1 MRLLLLAICM
11 SLCLLTGCREAP
23 KEYSTHGISLILID
37 SQWERLCGGLGVE
50 AHLEMANKDKPEQK
64 ATSRT
69 WKEGESK
76 DVVEKECSISTM
88 EFLDSNN
95 NSNVIEKICIK
106 DKGLLLIKCTSTDDQ
121 ATINLRDKLV
131 SILNRKGFKQVD

>member
-1 MRLLLLAICM
+1 
-11 SLCLLTGCREAP
+11 
-23 KEYSTHGISLILID
+23 
-37 SQWERLCGGLGVE
+37 
-50 AHLEMANKDKPEQK
+50 MANKDEPGQK
-64 ATSRT
+64 AKSQT

-76 DVVEKECSISTM
+76 DVVEKECSISIL
-88 EFLDSNN
+88 EFLDSNK

-121 ATINLRDKLV
+121 STINLRNKLV

>member
-1 MRLLLLAICM
+1 MP
-11 SLCLLTGCREAP
+11 LCLLAGCREAP

-37 SQWERLCGGLGVE
+37 SKWERLCGGLGME
-50 AHLEMANKDKPEQK
+50 AHIEMANKDEPGQK
-64 ATSRT
+64 AKSQT

-76 DVVEKECSISTM
+76 DVVEKECSISIL
-88 EFLDSNN
+88 EFLDSNK

-121 ATINLRDKLV
+121 STINLRNKLV